1 MSTIAASSATTRRPT
16 TVTAAAALLVLLA
29 LGALLPLAGT
39 EEIPRAVLVI
49 GYVFAALKL
58 VAAVGL
64 WRCRKWAAILGFVVV
79 LLDALAAAPGL
90 LDPPSAALGAFIGV
104 GMLLSVAALVL
115 LALPASR
122 RAYV

>member
-1 MSTIAASSATTRRPT
+1 MSTIASSPVTTRRPP

-49 GYVFAALKL
+49 AYVLAALKL

-79 LLDALAAAPGL
+79 LLDVLAAAPGL
-90 LDPPSAALGAFIGV
+90 LDPPSAALGVFLGV

-115 LALPASR
+115 LALPAAR